1 MEKERYER
9 TDLEITKFDS
19 EDVIATS
26 GIVSGTPDKDK
37 YEGSGYIFD

>member
-1 MEKERYER
+1 MNKETYER
-9 TDLEITKFDS
+9 TSLEITKFDN

-37 YEGSGYIFD
+37 YETGGYAFD